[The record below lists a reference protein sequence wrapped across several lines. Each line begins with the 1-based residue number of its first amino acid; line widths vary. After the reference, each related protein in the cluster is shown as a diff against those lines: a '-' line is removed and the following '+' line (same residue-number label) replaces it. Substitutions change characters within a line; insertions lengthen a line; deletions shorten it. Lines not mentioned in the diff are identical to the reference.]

1 MPTPNTE
8 YCHKSTCTEIPKF
21 KLTCYSARKRRRG
34 LWARTMGLPLARGSA
49 QAPPRAGK
57 TTTASR
63 PSVRHRVAAAI
74 PALQFLMK
82 SIDPAQLANAARF
95 GQVGDNRRRA
105 RPLGCFRVG
114 AASSL
119 VSISCAGGFDEA
131 CGFATLLAG
140 IRIFDELK

>member
-8 YCHKSTCTEIPKF
+8 YCHKSTRTEIPK
-21 KLTCYSARKRRRG
+21 TA
-34 LWARTMGLPLARGSA
+34 ARTMGLPLARGSA
-49 QAPPRAGK
+49 QAPPGRQDNHGQP
-57 TTTASR
+57 TIR
-63 PSVRHRVAAAI
+63 PPQVAAAV

-82 SIDPAQLANAARF
+82 CIDPAQLAHAARF

-119 VSISCAGGFDEA
+119 ASVSRAGGFDEA

-140 IRIFDELK
+140 IPIFDELK

>member
-21 KLTCYSARKRRRG
+21 KL
-34 LWARTMGLPLARGSA
+34 
-49 QAPPRAGK
+49 
-57 TTTASR
+57 
-63 PSVRHRVAAAI
+63 
-74 PALQFLMK
+74 
-82 SIDPAQLANAARF
+82 
-95 GQVGDNRRRA
+95 GQCHNRRRA

-119 VSISCAGGFDEA
+119 ASVSRAGGFDEA
-131 CGFATLLAG
+131 CGFAMLLAR